1 MQLDSLKREN
11 EELKLNLK
19 TQEIIQMR
27 YDSEISLKEKEIN
40 ELRLIKTDFQVLSKK
55 YEILQSQFE
64 EKKDL
69 ENQKFILTYDKVLF
83 F

>member
-11 EELKLNLK
+11 EELKINLK